1 MTRSFPTRRSSDLDF
16 EALAP
21 GRAHAM
27 LLDLSRLSDIPAAIE
42 AAAARLGGIDV
53 LVNNAGYCLAG
64 AIEEIDDAEAHDLFA
79 VNFFAPLAMIRAALP
94 YLRTAE
100 SGRVIN
106 ISSLAAVESYR
117 ALKSEERR
125 VGKECVSTCRSRCAP
140 YH

>member
-64 AIEEIDDAEAHDLFA
+64 AIEEVDDAEAQDPFA
-79 VNFFAPLAMIRAALP
+79 VHFFTPLALIRAALP
-94 YLRTAE
+94 YLRTAQ
-100 SGRVIN
+100 SGRVVT
-106 ISSLAAVESYR
+106 ISTILPA
-117 ALKSEERR
+117 
-125 VGKECVSTCRSRCAP
+125 
-140 YH
+140 

>member
-100 SGRVIN
+100 SGLVTN
-106 ISSLAAVESYR
+106 ITPLAALETHP
-117 ALKSEERR
+117 AMKSESWHVWE
-125 VGKECVSTCRSRCAP
+125 
-140 YH
+140 

>member
-1 MTRSFPTRRSSDLDF
+1 MIRRPPRSTRTDTLFPYTTLFRS
-16 EALAP
+16 
-21 GRAHAM
+21 
-27 LLDLSRLSDIPAAIE
+27 
-42 AAAARLGGIDV
+42 GGIDV

-106 ISSLAAVESYR
+106 ISSLATVESYR
-117 ALKSEERR
+117 AL
-125 VGKECVSTCRSRCAP
+125 GLYCASKAAL
-140 YH
+140 